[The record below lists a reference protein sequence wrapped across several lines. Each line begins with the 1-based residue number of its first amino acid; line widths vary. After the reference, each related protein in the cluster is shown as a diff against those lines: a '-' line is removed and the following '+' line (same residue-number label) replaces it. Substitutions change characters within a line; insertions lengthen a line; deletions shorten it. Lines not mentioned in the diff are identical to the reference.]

1 MKYKKPD
8 LSSLFEMLKQYRP
21 DLPTAS
27 RYFAIA
33 QEKDPD
39 LDVEERLSG
48 SFKGVTEDGTVFQV
62 DIWYEDGIQ
71 HRKKSKLCDYDTLRA
86 ETASSTPRHRR
97 DRFSEGF

>member
-1 MKYKKPD
+1 VKYKKPD
-8 LSSLFEMLKQYRP
+8 LPNLHEMLNQYRA

-27 RYFAIA
+27 QYFAKA

-62 DIWYEDGIQ
+62 DVWFEDGIQ

-86 ETASSTPRHRR
+86 ETATSTPRGRR
-97 DRFSEGF
+97 DRFSEAF